1 MHRKKHL
8 KLIILAFCIV
18 FVFSDLRLNGE
29 DTFVIKAKKIYTVTQ
44 GIIEDGMILV
54 KDGKIFRVGK
64 NFSILKDVKEIQ
76 ANIVIPGLI
85 DIHSHA
91 GVFTLPLVEENMDG
105 NELTNPITPQLRA
118 LDSFNFGDPNLKKA
132 LSGGVTTIVSRPGSA
147 NVIGGT
153 SIAVKLKDAPPEQM
167 ILKEICDLKMT
178 IEYNPVEFYG
188 SKNQMPSS
196 MMAVYFLA
204 RKAFIEA
211 QDYMKNWEKYEN
223 DKKEGKKEIPPK
235 RDIGKEALVMALK
248 KEIPVHIHVIT
259 ASEIMSAIRLA
270 DEFNLQLSLAHA
282 PFAYLV
288 VDELV
293 KRKDVHLNIGPTQ
306 LFVYNKDDL
315 RLRNNSAILANAGIP
330 ISIQA
335 DTVGEFQSNLL
346 YLAAMS
352 VRYGMKKMD
361 ALKAITIHGA
371 KGVNLDHRIGSIE
384 KGKDADLVILNGEP
398 FEMTTSVE
406 IVLIDGKI
414 EYQNDEAGLMRF
426 QTSIPD
432 SLEQLILPSGFKNPK
447 RYAVKFNTAFTMAGP
462 PMTDGVILIN
472 DGKIEKIGKDI
483 KIPEGLVVID
493 ASKFVVMPGLVSS
506 RSYNGIGVNWRKVRS
521 IDETARSI
529 VPEMEVKHAIDPQ
542 SPDFTFARQLGVTT
556 ALVTPGNKN
565 VIGGRGCII
574 KTSGSVV
581 DEMVIRERA
590 VMVFGMGDSAKRKNQ
605 MPSTRMGIVS
615 LLRETLTKAK
625 EYQERKEMEKN
636 RRKASDNY
644 SMEALLPVL
653 KREMPVMFHCER
665 QDDILAAIR
674 IAEEFNL
681 RMILVGATDAYK
693 VVEEIKKRD
702 IPVVLERVYRRS
714 QWPDDIDFSPKN
726 PSILASSG
734 IRVAFKPEE
743 GGLWSRPSVVWGGGD
758 LLEIAAL
765 AVKHG
770 MVEEAALRAVTLDAA
785 EIIGMNDKVGSLEPG
800 KDADFLILNGHPL
813 RVRSLP
819 QAVFIDGKLVYQK
832 EEGEHAK

>member
-91 GVFTLPLVEENMDG
+91 GVFTLPLSPENMDD
-105 NELTNPITPQLRA
+105 NEMTNPINPQLRA